1 MDTGL
6 PEQKIGG
13 IVVSIQLRIGEYA
26 DFAPPKLLPGELAV
40 VLSGDPASNSGR
52 TLYVCFAPG
61 IVKRIVS
68 YEDFENE
75 LQNATEEIQQSFTS
89 DIQLAIQNA
98 VNATNAANRAE
109 EAANAAAEAA
119 NAAAEA
125 AGAYVL
131 GDISDKTVVFGQS
144 AVRENIAS
152 GESTA
157 TMFGKIKK
165 WLLDL
170 KSVAFSGS
178 YNDLVDKP
186 SLGSAAAMAV
196 ANNCTTNVEGSV
208 LDARQGKE
216 LKDGLNLLN
225 TKTKPMINVPY
236 IKIKSV
242 VATDKLTFGCAVRSD
257 GAGGTRQVVLV
268 LGSANGVPIH
278 GILHIRSATT
288 AVTWDGNNGVVSAS
302 LSGNTV
308 TAVLKQTAYDYIM
321 LISSAEIS

>member
-1 MDTGL
+1 MATENKRMQQLHGSWEKFD
-6 PEQKIGG
+6 PQKML
-13 IVVSIQLRIGEYA
+13 VA
-26 DFAPPKLLPGELAV
+26 ELAV
-40 VLSGDPASNSGR
+40 VTSGDPNSNTGR
-52 TLYVCFAPG
+52 SLYICFEPG
-61 IVKRIVS
+61 VVKRIVS

-75 LQNATEEIQQSFTS
+75 LQNATEEVRALFTS
-89 DIQLAIQNA
+89 DIQAAISNA
-98 VNATNAANRAE
+98 VAATNAANSAE
-109 EAANAAAEAA
+109 QAAKAAAEAA

-131 GDISDKTVVFGQS
+131 GDISDKTVVFGQAS
-144 AVRENIAS
+144 VRENIAS

-216 LKDGLNLLN
+216 LKDGLDLLN
-225 TKTKPMINVPY
+225 TKNKPLMNVPY
-236 IKIKSV
+236 VKTISV

-257 GAGGTRQVVLV
+257 GAAGARQAVLV
-268 LGSANGVPIH
+268 LGSANGIPIH
-278 GILHIRSATT
+278 GMLHIKSATSV
-288 AVTWDGNNGVVSAS
+288 VTWDGTNGVVSAS

-308 TAVLKQTAYDYIM
+308 TATLKQTAYDYIT
-321 LISSAEIS
+321 LLSGSAIS